1 MRDSSPQTWLVGVK
15 ERADDPREK
24 EFVEQGTKEA
34 LKHRHRRSSNVPWL
48 RFTGPSNF
56 RKSAR
61 AGDSIVEIFTALNAK
76 RPTEVY
82 KHAPIL
88 WRQEEEGKR
97 TRLFTEYYSDAERH
111 ALSWG
116 EFKKLASRVGI
127 GRFGRYSQRLFSEDQ
142 SQALHSLW
150 GIKT

>member
-1 MRDSSPQTWLVGVK
+1 MKFRGSGL
-15 ERADDPREK
+15 
-24 EFVEQGTKEA
+24 
-34 LKHRHRRSSNVPWL
+34 
-48 RFTGPSNF
+48 SNF

-61 AGDSIVEIFTALNAK
+61 AGDSTVEIFTALNAK